1 MSKET
6 YEQLCA
12 SITPILEQRRNM
24 AIYNIPPPRINI
36 VSPYPLFSPFQLNM
50 RRKAEI
56 LKYNSSQQNTKSN
69 NPTKKQK
76 FASLVKGFNSLSQQ
90 QANQTYTNLVCD
102 ADVIKP
108 TLSTAC
114 NIPGPPI
121 ILQYDPNV
129 PLYNYG
135 NYKENRPYA
144 TTNKVTNVIY
154 NAYTL
159 NVIEYINN
167 VSSLTLTSDVIN
179 TASYTYTGN
188 LGTILI
194 GDNLKDTTYSFSI
207 STPIAVWFYCIPNI
221 EYQSNNNISLNITIT
236 SITAN
241 VYYNDVFITS
251 INSNDANQPGFTPI
265 TVRCKIS
272 TMKYLCHAIQY
283 VGMLNLN
290 NLILQTPPQTIYNI
304 KYVANYIYNNSDVN
318 NYVQFIQTGVF
329 ANLRSANEEGYIS
342 NCVMDSISPNNFR
355 ESSFS
360 QFIVS

>member
-6 YEQLCA
+6 YAQICA

-36 VSPYPLFSPFQLNM
+36 VSPYPQYSPFRLNM

-76 FASLVKGFNSLSQQ
+76 FANLVKGSNSLSQQ
-90 QANQTYTNLVCD
+90 QINQTYTNLVCE

-121 ILQYDPNV
+121 ILQYEPNV

-144 TTNKVTNVIY
+144 TTNKVSNAVY

-159 NVIEYINN
+159 NVIEYFNN
-167 VSSLTLTSDVIN
+167 VSSLTLNRDALN
-179 TASYTYTGN
+179 TENYTYTGN

-194 GDNLKDTTYSFSI
+194 GDNLKDTIYSFSI
-207 STPIAVWFYCIPNI
+207 STPIAVWFYCIPP
-221 EYQSNNNISLNITIT
+221 ESQSNNNISLEITIT

-251 INSNDANQPGFTPI
+251 INSNDINQPGFNPI
-265 TVRCKIS
+265 TVSCKIS
-272 TMKYLCHAIQY
+272 TMTYLSHAIQY

-304 KYVANYIYNNSDVN
+304 KYVANYYYNNSVVN
-318 NYVQFIQTGVF
+318 NYVRFIQTGVF
-329 ANLRSANEEGYIS
+329 ANLQSANEEGYIS
-342 NCVMDSISPNNFR
+342 NCVLDSISPNNFR